1 MDEGTVA
8 AMKLHRVVLLLILSF
23 FWMFSEAQAQQ
34 LPPTSQPSITAPS
47 NCSITGRVLYGD
59 NLRGAEGILITLKQS
74 GLPRDR
80 TYTRSEGQYEFV
92 GLPPTIYT
100 VIVEAEGYRPVEE
113 LVDLSFSCQR
123 SGVMVTLESEL
134 KVQQT
139 TTQAAVSARDL
150 QIPNKA
156 RKEFEK
162 GVKELHQKQN
172 AKKSLAYFTRAIELY
187 GDYDEAY
194 VQLAVAHSQL
204 GDNGKAEEVL
214 RQALA
219 HYSDNFRAHAFL
231 GMLLNHQDKLEEG
244 IAELQ
249 AAVKGGD
256 DNWLT
261 HYELGKALI
270 RNKRGAEALPHAQ
283 RAHELNPKESR
294 VHLLLHDAYILQD
307 DIEDALA
314 EVEEYIK
321 LFPEDKLVP
330 RLQNHAAELR
340 QSLAAKTE

>member
-1 MDEGTVA
+1 
-8 AMKLHRVVLLLILSF
+8 MKLHPTLTLSILALF
-23 FWMFSEAQAQQ
+23 CVAPEAPTQQ
-34 LPPTSQPSITAPS
+34 PPGTSQPSVIPGGN
-47 NCSITGRVLYGD
+47 NCSITGRVLFGD
-59 NLRGAEGILITLKQS
+59 NLRGAEGLLITLKQS

-80 TYTRSEGQYEFV
+80 TYTRSEGQFEFV
-92 GLPPTIYT
+92 GLPTTMFT
-100 VIVEAEGYRPVEE
+100 VTVEAEGYRPAEE

-123 SGVMVTLESEL
+123 TGVMITLEAEL
-134 KVQQT
+134 QIQRSGPT
-139 TTQAAVSARDL
+139 GAAVSARVL
-150 QIPNKA
+150 QIPSKA

-172 AKKSLAYFTRAIELY
+172 AKKSLAYFTRAIEIY

-204 GDNGKAEEVL
+204 GDNGKAKEVL

-219 HYSDNFRAHAFL
+219 HYSDNFRAHALL
-231 GMLLNHQDKLEEG
+231 GMMLNRDGKLAEG

-270 RNKRGAEALPHAQ
+270 RNKRGDEAMVPAQ
-283 RAHELNPKESR
+283 QAHELNPEEPR
-294 VHLLLHDAYILQD
+294 VHLLLHDACILQN
-307 DIEDALA
+307 DIEAALA

-321 LFPEDKLVP
+321 LFPDDKLVP
-330 RLQNHAAELR
+330 RLQDHAAELR